1 MNSYW
6 IVPDDSS
13 DICHYGVKG
22 MKWGVRKSEYR
33 SMSRSQKK
41 LAKAE
46 YKARRRDQK
55 IAQEVRRRKF
65 LADNPDV
72 DTRKKVFIRDGKKFA
87 KGFLLTNL
95 VTLGVANIAPGYLGL
110 TAAIGNS
117 YNMWNLVGM
126 GMNQFLYNYDV
137 DTTMEKK
144 KGERHE

>member
-1 MNSYW
+1 MINSYW
-6 IVPDDSS
+6 VVPDNSS

-33 SMSRSQKK
+33 SMSRDQKK
-41 LAKAE
+41 LAKVE

-55 IAQEVRRRKF
+55 FAEEARRREF
-65 LADNPDV
+65 LANNPDV

-95 VTLGVANIAPGYLGL
+95 ATLGVANIAPDYTGL
-110 TAAIGNS
+110 AAAIGNT
-117 YNMWNLVGM
+117 YNMWNLIGM
-126 GMNQFLYNYDV
+126 GMNQFLYNYDL

-144 KGERHE
+144 KGE

>member
-1 MNSYW
+1 MIDSYW
-6 IVPDDSS
+6 VVPDDSS

-33 SMSRSQKK
+33 SMSRDQKK
-41 LAKAE
+41 LAKVE

-55 IAQEVRRRKF
+55 FAEEARRREF
-65 LADNPDV
+65 LANNPDV

-95 VTLGVANIAPGYLGL
+95 ATLGIANIAPDYAGL
-110 TAAIGNS
+110 AAAIGNT

-126 GMNQFLYNYDV
+126 GMNQFLYNYDL

-144 KGERHE
+144 KGE

>member
-1 MNSYW
+1 MDSYW
-6 IVPDDSS
+6 VVPDDSS

-33 SMSRSQKK
+33 SMSRDQKK
-41 LAKAE
+41 LAKVE

-55 IAQEVRRRKF
+55 FAEEARRREF
-65 LADNPDV
+65 LENNPDV

-95 VTLGVANIAPGYLGL
+95 ATLGVANIAPDFAGL
-110 TAAIGNS
+110 TAAIGNT
-117 YNMWNLVGM
+117 YNMWNLIGM
-126 GMNQFLYNYDV
+126 GMNQFLYNYDL

-144 KGERHE
+144 KGE

>member
-1 MNSYW
+1 MIDSYW
-6 IVPDDSS
+6 VVPDDSS

-33 SMSRSQKK
+33 SMSRDQKK
-41 LAKAE
+41 LAKVE

-55 IAQEVRRRKF
+55 IAEEARRREF

-95 VTLGVANIAPGYLGL
+95 ATLGVANIAPDFAGL
-110 TAAIGNS
+110 TAAIGNT

-126 GMNQFLYNYDV
+126 GMNQFLYNYDL

-144 KGERHE
+144 KGE

>member
-1 MNSYW
+1 MDSYW
-6 IVPDDSS
+6 VVPDDSS
-13 DICHYGVKG
+13 DISHYGVKG

-33 SMSRSQKK
+33 SMSRGQKK

-46 YKARRRDQK
+46 YKARRR
-55 IAQEVRRRKF
+55 EF
-65 LADNPDV
+65 LANNPDV

-95 VTLGVANIAPGYLGL
+95 ATLGVANIAPGYTGL
-110 TAAIGNS
+110 TAAIGNT

-126 GMNQFLYNYDV
+126 GMNQFLYNYDL

-144 KGERHE
+144 KGE

>member
-1 MNSYW
+1 MDSYW
-6 IVPDDSS
+6 VVPDDSS

-22 MKWGVRKSEYR
+22 MKWGVRKSEYK
-33 SMSRSQKK
+33 SMSRDQKK
-41 LAKAE
+41 LAKVE

-55 IAQEVRRRKF
+55 FAEEARRREF
-65 LADNPDV
+65 LANNPDV

-95 VTLGVANIAPGYLGL
+95 ATLGVANIAPGYTGL
-110 TAAIGNS
+110 AAAIGNT

-126 GMNQFLYNYDV
+126 GMNQFLYNYDL

-144 KGERHE
+144 KGE

>member
-1 MNSYW
+1 MDSYW
-6 IVPDDSS
+6 VVPDDSS

-33 SMSRSQKK
+33 SMSRDQKK
-41 LAKAE
+41 LAKVE

-55 IAQEVRRRKF
+55 FAEEARRREF
-65 LADNPDV
+65 LANNPDV

-95 VTLGVANIAPGYLGL
+95 ATLGVANIAPDFAGL
-110 TAAIGNS
+110 TAAIGNT
-117 YNMWNLVGM
+117 YNMWNLIGM
-126 GMNQFLYNYDV
+126 GMNQFLYNYDL

-144 KGERHE
+144 KGE

>member
-1 MNSYW
+1 MDSYW
-6 IVPDDSS
+6 VVPDDSS

-33 SMSRSQKK
+33 SMSRDQKK
-41 LAKAE
+41 LAKVE

-55 IAQEVRRRKF
+55 FAEEARRREF
-65 LADNPDV
+65 LENNPDV

-95 VTLGVANIAPGYLGL
+95 ATLGVANIAPGYTGL
-110 TAAIGNS
+110 AASIGNT
-117 YNMWNLVGM
+117 YNMWNLIGM
-126 GMNQFLYNYDV
+126 GMNQFLYNYDL

-144 KGERHE
+144 KGE

>member
-1 MNSYW
+1 MDSYW
-6 IVPDDSS
+6 VVSDDPS
-13 DICHYGVKG
+13 DISHYGVKG

-33 SMSRSQKK
+33 SMSRDQKK
-41 LAKAE
+41 LAKVE

-55 IAQEVRRRKF
+55 FAEEARRREF
-65 LADNPDV
+65 LANNPDV

-95 VTLGVANIAPGYLGL
+95 ATLGVANIAPGYTGL
-110 TAAIGNS
+110 VAAIGNS

-137 DTTMEKK
+137 DTTRMK
-144 KGERHE
+144 KGELHE

>member
-1 MNSYW
+1 MDSYW
-6 IVPDDSS
+6 VVSDDPS
-13 DICHYGVKG
+13 DISHYGVKG

-33 SMSRSQKK
+33 SMSRDQKK
-41 LAKAE
+41 LAKVE

-55 IAQEVRRRKF
+55 FAEEARRREF
-65 LADNPDV
+65 LANNPDV

-95 VTLGVANIAPGYLGL
+95 ATLGVANIAPGYTGL
-110 TAAIGNS
+110 VAAIGNS

-137 DTTMEKK
+137 DTTRMK
-144 KGERHE
+144 KGDLHE